1 MHVFFT
7 KHKKNFFPILSLD
20 RFLTIQKGEW
30 NERTSKMHHLGCVAL
45 RCLWARVGFVGGL
58 LVEKE
63 ELQIGLVWEGSRE
76 TKPGGREFLG
86 S

>member
-1 MHVFFT
+1 MG
-7 KHKKNFFPILSLD
+7 L
-20 RFLTIQKGEW
+20 
-30 NERTSKMHHLGCVAL
+30 
-45 RCLWARVGFVGGL
+45 VGGL
-58 LVEKE
+58 LLEKE

>member
-1 MHVFFT
+1 MAL
-7 KHKKNFFPILSLD
+7 P
-20 RFLTIQKGEW
+20 
-30 NERTSKMHHLGCVAL
+30 ERTSKMHHLGCVAL
-45 RCLWARVGFVGGL
+45 HCLWARVGFLGGL
-58 LVEKE
+58 LLEKE